1 MVLLKN
7 PLTIKRTNDSSLSF
21 CYEFFMI
28 FVLQI
33 FAKHG
38 LKRISKSEPAYNFRA
53 IYKSIDVVVDVL
65 PQCEFIPVS
74 SIELVLLETSGASGN
89 DDIRRETTDYV
100 KAAYGL
106 LALLHTVA
114 YKYAYADIV
123 IFNQLKVCFVHAAND
138 KVRLWAF
145 CLVSKELYVLNRA
158 DSSMLPT
165 DPSKA
170 ENDFRKSHE
179 QNKLFAEGNPNS
191 CIEQLDTYLVEVAEV
206 KLSSQVLDAEDIHVN
221 SSPLTAELFFEA
233 DSSDNN

>member
-1 MVLLKN
+1 M
-7 PLTIKRTNDSSLSF
+7 
-21 CYEFFMI
+21 
-28 FVLQI
+28 
-33 FAKHG
+33 
-38 LKRISKSEPAYNFRA
+38 
-53 IYKSIDVVVDVL
+53 
-65 PQCEFIPVS
+65 
-74 SIELVLLETSGASGN
+74 LLETSGASGN

-170 ENDFRKSHE
+170 ENDFRSMT
-179 QNKLFAEGNPNS
+179 NLFWK
-191 CIEQLDTYLVEVAEV
+191 V
-206 KLSSQVLDAEDIHVN
+206 KISVSI
-221 SSPLTAELFFEA
+221 
-233 DSSDNN
+233 